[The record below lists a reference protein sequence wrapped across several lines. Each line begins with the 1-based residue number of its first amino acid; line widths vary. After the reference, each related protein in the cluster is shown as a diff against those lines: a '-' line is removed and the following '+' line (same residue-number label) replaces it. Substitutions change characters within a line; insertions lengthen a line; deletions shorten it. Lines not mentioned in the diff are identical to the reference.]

1 MYQHVD
7 DKITIYQKMKTER
20 IALKDKRSIDQK

>member
-7 DKITIYQKMKTER
+7 DKITIYQKAKIER
-20 IALKDKRSIDQK
+20 ITLKNKRSIDQK

>member
-7 DKITIYQKMKTER
+7 DKITIYQKAKIEK
-20 IALKDKRSIDQK
+20 IALRDKRSIDQK